1 MSGAIALVG
10 SGAFSSAV
18 ESIDRDLLAA
28 TGRARPRVAVLPAS
42 RARGPR
48 DASERAAE
56 LGRQHFAALGAEVEP
71 LSIRSRADADDP
83 ARAQAAG
90 EADLVYISGGSA
102 GFLWRTLAGSAVESA
117 LRHAHERGAVVAGCS
132 GGAVVLGGLRLGVR
146 RRLGW
151 PVGWQRGLGLVPG
164 VAVAA
169 NYDAAPEAVRLAFIL
184 RAPAGSAVLGIDRE
198 TALVGRGASWQV
210 QGAGRVTV
218 WRGRRRTRH
227 RDGDVIRL
235 DGAASEDADG

>member
-28 TGRARPRVAVLPAS
+28 TGRARPRVAVLPPS
-42 RARGPR
+42 RARGAH
-48 DASERAAE
+48 DAYERTAE

-71 LSIRSRADADDP
+71 ISVRSRADADDP
-83 ARAQAAG
+83 GHAQAIG

-102 GFLWRTLAGSAVESA
+102 GFLWRTLAGSAIESA
-117 LRHAHERGAVVAGCS
+117 LWHAHERGAVVAGCS
-132 GGAVVLGGLRLGVR
+132 GGAVLLGGLRLGVC

-151 PVGWQRGLGLVPG
+151 PVGWQRGLGLVP
-164 VAVAA
+164 VVVVTA
-169 NYDAAPEAVRLAFIL
+169 NYNAAPEPVRLAFIL
-184 RAPAGSAVLGIDRE
+184 RAPAGTAVLGIDGE
-198 TALVGRGASWQV
+198 TALVGRDGSWQV

-235 DGAASEDADG
+235 NGAGREDGDA